1 MFEKEVEGGTM
12 VMMFQM
18 TQFMEED
25 VVAQGLGE
33 ADDVE
38 VEIDVAAGRAAAPVG
53 GVVLDGQAVEYE
65 AVTGGK
71 FGDARRK
78 FGLGTAAEVGD
89 FLG

>member
-65 AVTGGK
+65 PVTGGK